1 MQIPVVLPFPYPAAL
16 RGVFLGPRMLVLPLS
31 LPQLGVLDG
40 TLKALTAPAPVA
52 SDEQPQ
58 EGEDSR
64 ASEDIV
70 EQLDVEETEQS
81 KLPRYLERFKVRRN
95 GTESLSTGP

>member
-1 MQIPVVLPFPYPAAL
+1 
-16 RGVFLGPRMLVLPLS
+16 ML
-31 LPQLGVLDG
+31 DR

-64 ASEDIV
+64 ASEDLL
-70 EQLDVEETEQS
+70 EQLDMEETEQS
-81 KLPRYLERFKVRRN
+81 KLPRYLERFKVRRS
-95 GTESLSTGP
+95 GTESLSAGP